1 MVAKRES
8 PSDHVFSLVR
18 TIILVIFCLLIL
30 YPIYYMFI
38 VSISDGFSVLRG
50 EVTLYP
56 IGINLD
62 AYKTILSD
70 EYIPRS
76 YLNTIIYTVL
86 GTLISV
92 VMTALCAYPLSRRNC
107 YGRGAMAMFV
117 VFTMSFDAG
126 MVSNL
131 MVVNSLK
138 IGNTLWAI
146 VLPGAINVWYMV
158 IMRTFFDSIP
168 VEIFESAYIDGANE
182 LTIFVRMV
190 LPLSKSIIATMIL
203 FYAVGQWNSF
213 FPALIYLNDRELF
226 PMQLVL
232 RNIVLGSDSAGSQS
246 ISTDTAVMGQ
256 NIKYAV
262 IFITVLPILIVYP
275 FAQKYFVKGIMVGSV
290 KG

>member
-117 VFTMSFDAG
+117 VFTMFFDAG

-275 FAQKYFVKGIMVGSV
+275 FAQKYFVKGIMVGAV

>member
-1 MVAKRES
+1 
-8 PSDHVFSLVR
+8 
-18 TIILVIFCLLIL
+18 
-30 YPIYYMFI
+30 MFI

-117 VFTMSFDAG
+117 VFTMFFDAG

>member
-1 MVAKRES
+1 M
-8 PSDHVFSLVR
+8 
-18 TIILVIFCLLIL
+18 LIV

-117 VFTMSFDAG
+117 VFTMFFDAG

-232 RNIVLGSDSAGSQS
+232 KHCS
-246 ISTDTAVMGQ
+246 GQ
-256 NIKYAV
+256 RFCRFPV
-262 IFITVLPILIVYP
+262 H
-275 FAQKYFVKGIMVGSV
+275 QH
-290 KG
+290 

>member
-117 VFTMSFDAG
+117 VFTMFFDAG

>member
-8 PSDHVFSLVR
+8 PSDHVFSAVR

-50 EVTLYP
+50 EVSLYP

-76 YLNTIIYTVL
+76 YLNTVIYTVL
-86 GTLISV
+86 GTLISL
-92 VMTALCAYPLSRRNC
+92 VMTSLCAYPLSRRNC
-107 YGRGAMAMFV
+107 FGRGAMAMFV
-117 VFTMSFDAG
+117 VFTMFFDAG

-168 VEIFESAYIDGANE
+168 VEIYESAYIDGANE

-246 ISTDTAVMGQ
+246 VSTDTAVMGQ

-262 IFITVLPILIVYP
+262 IFITVLPILVVYP